1 MLTAARST
9 VQLFDYLA
17 EARRLAIDE
26 IKRLVPADHECS
38 AVLYDLMLD
47 YPLRDAKGLRPA
59 LCIATS
65 RALGGGLEATL
76 PSAALLELYHN
87 AFLIHDDV
95 EDGSERRRD
104 RPTLHHEHGVPV
116 AINVGDGMLALAL
129 EPLLR
134 NLRTV
139 GLGKALR
146 IMGTIAEMARE
157 TAEGQAMELA
167 WIRDG
172 RWDLSDADYYR
183 MVMKKTG
190 WYSFIAPVTIGATI
204 AGTSDTRIAALVEM
218 ARELAV
224 AFQIRDD
231 VLNLTASYG
240 KESCGDLWE
249 GKRTLILLHMMR
261 SLPAAKR
268 ASARAILA
276 RPRPTPIAPARRAL
290 LDRLEADGEI
300 SARARVLLEGGDAVK
315 TADDVAQLSHW
326 IDEHDSID
334 YASQIATEHALRA
347 RTALSRAELR
357 PSAHHDVL
365 GALVDFTIA
374 RET

>member
-1 MLTAARST
+1 MLTAAQPTAS
-9 VQLFDYLA
+9 LFDYLA
-17 EARRLAIDE
+17 EARRLAIEE
-26 IKRLVPADHECS
+26 IQRLVPADHECS
-38 AVLYDLMLD
+38 AVLYNLMLD

-95 EDGSERRRD
+95 EDGSERRRE
-104 RPTLHHEHGVPV
+104 RPTLHHEHGIPV

-129 EPLLR
+129 EPLLG

-146 IMGTIAEMARE
+146 IMQTIAQMARQ

-167 WIRDG
+167 WIRDA
-172 RWDLSDADYYR
+172 RWDLGDDDYIR

-190 WYSFIAPVTIGATI
+190 WYSFIAPVTIGAII
-204 AGTSDTRIAALVEM
+204 AGVGDCRLAALVEM

-261 SLPAAKR
+261 ALTVGDRAA
-268 ASARAILA
+268 ARAILA
-276 RPRPTPIAPARRAL
+276 RHRPAPLAPGRRAL

-300 SARARVLLEGGDAVK
+300 TARARTLLEGGDTVK
-315 TADDVAQLSHW
+315 TTADVAQLSRW
-326 IDEHDSID
+326 IAEHDSII
-334 YASQIATEHALRA
+334 YASQIATTHALRA
-347 RTALSRAELR
+347 RAALSRAELR

-365 GALVDFTIA
+365 RALVDFTIA

>member
-1 MLTAARST
+1 MLTAAQPAAS
-9 VQLFDYLA
+9 LFDYLA
-17 EARRLAIDE
+17 EARRLAIGE
-26 IKRLVPADHECS
+26 IQRLVPQDHECS

-95 EDGSERRRD
+95 EDGSERRRE

-116 AINVGDGMLALAL
+116 AINVGDAMLALAL
-129 EPLLR
+129 EPLLG

-146 IMGTIAEMARE
+146 IMQTIARMARE

-167 WIRDG
+167 WIRDA
-172 RWDLSDADYYR
+172 RWNLDDDDYFR

-190 WYSFIAPVTIGATI
+190 WYSFIAPVMIGATI
-204 AGTSDTRIAALVEM
+204 AGVSDDGHTALVEM

-261 SLPAAKR
+261 SLSAGERAA
-268 ASARAILA
+268 AQAILA
-276 RPRPTPIAPARRAL
+276 RQRPAPIAPARRAL

-300 SARARVLLEGGDAVK
+300 TPRARLLLEGGDTVK
-315 TADDVAQLSHW
+315 TGDDVAQLSRW
-326 IDEHDSID
+326 IAEHDSIA
-334 YASQIATEHALRA
+334 YATQIATAHALRA
-347 RTALSRAELR
+347 RAALERAELR

-365 GALVDFTIA
+365 RALVDFTIA